1 MAAVRLAGS
10 GPLVLLASHLE
21 SGQALWIYR
30 VLSLAVVRRRLQDD
44 GWAEEG
50 PSFEIPQG
58 PCLSVRDP
66 AGQRLAIYER
76 IRPHVDKSFEGRF
89 DA

>member
-1 MAAVRLAGS
+1 
-10 GPLVLLASHLE
+10 VLLASHLE

-30 VLSLAVVRRRLQDD
+30 VPSLAAVRRRLKND
-44 GWAEEG
+44 GWAEGG

-58 PCLSVRDP
+58 PCLIVRDP

-76 IRPHVDKSFEGRF
+76 VRPQVDESFEGRF

>member
-1 MAAVRLAGS
+1 
-10 GPLVLLASHLE
+10 
-21 SGQALWIYR
+21 
-30 VLSLAVVRRRLQDD
+30 VRRRLKND

-58 PCLSVRDP
+58 PCLIVRDP

-76 IRPHVDKSFEGRF
+76 VRPQVDESFEGRF